1 MKIKSHLE
9 QLGDPESPPEPTPTP
24 TTPAEVVDPLTGE
37 IVPVT
42 DADALI
48 ELWTRLREI
57 DQQIYAA
64 KTATARALAALTTGE
79 ARTRRVQGQRLRCV
93 VEMPPTNWDNSRLKE
108 AWHAF
113 PRWREEY
120 LRIAE
125 VAPNLREVAKLRNMS
140 GPPDL
145 ETFRAMVL
153 GAERE
158 STATPRIKVEE

>member
-9 QLGDPESPPEPTPTP
+9 QLGDPEHPPAPTP
-24 TTPAEVVDPLTGE
+24 TTPAAEVVDPLTGE
-37 IVPVT
+37 IVSTT

-48 ELWTRLREI
+48 ELWARLREI
-57 DQQIYAA
+57 DAQIYAA
-64 KTATARALAALTTGE
+64 KTATARALASLTTGD
-79 ARTRRVQGQRLRCV
+79 AKTRRVQGQRLRCV
-93 VEMPPTNWDNSRLKE
+93 VEMPSTNWDNSRLKE

-113 PRWREEY
+113 PRWRDTY
-120 LRIAE
+120 LRISE
-125 VAPNLREVAKLRNMS
+125 ISPNLREVNKLRNMS

-158 STATPRIKVEE
+158 STATPRIKIEE